1 MLLPYLTLSKPILHR
16 HQYYYHFTD
25 EELDVSKLNG
35 LTRLRMLINGR
46 YRATPK
52 SVQQVFEKCCFLQ
65 CHSLITLMRHTHTK
79 KMIFTGG
86 TCLCGVCPILPVSA
100 CFCFFPP
107 EGGSTFLP
115 HPKDGHLRRT
125 GVSTVFQSE

>member
-79 KMIFTGG
+79 NDFHWRHLSTWSLPHSPRVCMFLFFSPGG
-86 TCLCGVCPILPVSA
+86 GLY
-100 CFCFFPP
+100 FPP
-107 EGGSTFLP
+107 TSQRWAPEANWRVYSIP
-115 HPKDGHLRRT
+115 
-125 GVSTVFQSE
+125 V